1 MEKLEEIISVVL
13 TERKPQL
20 ASSSFESLHF
30 YCNQLSQMASKMN
43 ITVPCQKLYDAFIED
58 DRNSKERSSRHR
70 QCVKLVDYYAGTHAK
85 DERGNPFNRSSL
97 PTEDETKDF
106 FKDVSYPISIQI
118 TIDHLII
125 KSELEMRGL
134 KLSSSTIGQYKHS
147 WLDIR
152 DYFNKQNAGI
162 YASEVLQQ
170 YISEIN
176 GLRSKCLMNEWKW
189 KMNRKAAHVLL
200 EVADTGTFNWKPI
213 QQNLSFT
220 DQDLEEL
227 RTIYINT
234 LREKNLSKATIN
246 LYDYVFRKTLSLA
259 EIQTIEELAGLS
271 YEETQLIIA
280 SFSTICNKRSMAT
293 ILPILRSLLTFLF
306 ENNVTDYNLSNV
318 IMSRF
323 IQKGNVSAYLSVEDE
338 RRLIEQLEQ
347 ESMRTKAIILLAL
360 RFGLRDSDVCNL
372 TLQSIDWNKEK
383 LYVVQQKT
391 GESIIFPLLPEIG
404 NALMEYIL
412 HERHPRIDYP
422 YIFLRKQAPYNKIT
436 SAYPSCS
443 KLLNKLKIQPV
454 NGKTKGLHL
463 FRYTLTHRLLSAKV
477 PHQVVTDILGHTS
490 KESDKPYISLEESML
505 RMCALDLS
513 EIGKI
518 HWGEDK
524 FE

>member
-1 MEKLEEIISVVL
+1 MANLEEIISVVL
-13 TERKPQL
+13 AQRKSQL
-20 ASSSFESLHF
+20 APSSFESLNF
-30 YCNQLSQMASKMN
+30 YCKQLSQMASEMN
-43 ITVPCQKLYDAFIED
+43 ITVPCQELYDAFIDD

-70 QCVKLVDYYAGTHAK
+70 QCVKIVDYYAGTHAK
-85 DERGNPFNRSSL
+85 DKYGKLLNRNSL
-97 PTEDETKDF
+97 PREDKTQDF
-106 FKDVSYPISIQI
+106 FKDMSYPISIKI

-125 KSELEMRGL
+125 KSELEMRIL
-134 KLSSSTIGQYKHS
+134 NLSSSTIGQYKHS

-152 DYFNKQNAGI
+152 DYFNEQNAGI
-162 YASEVLQQ
+162 YDKEVLQQ
-170 YISEIN
+170 YIFEIN
-176 GLRSKCLMNEWKW
+176 SLRNKCFMNEWKW
-189 KMNRKAAHVLL
+189 KFNRKAAHVLM
-200 EVADTGTFNWKPI
+200 EVADTGTFKWKPI
-213 QQNLSFT
+213 QQNLSLENRY
-220 DQDLEEL
+220 LEEL
-227 RTIYINT
+227 RTIYIST
-234 LREKNLSKATIN
+234 LSEKNLSKATIN
-246 LYDYVFRKTLSLA
+246 LHDYVFRKTLSLA

-271 YEETQLIIA
+271 YEETQLIIE
-280 SFSTICNKRSMAT
+280 SFSTICNKRSMST
-293 ILPILRSLLTFLF
+293 ILPILRSLLAFLF
-306 ENNVTDYNLSNV
+306 KNNVIDCNLSNV
-318 IMSRF
+318 VMSRF

-338 RRLIEQLEQ
+338 RRLIEQLEH

-360 RFGLRDSDVCNL
+360 RFGLRDSDICNL
-372 TLQSIDWNKEK
+372 TFQSVDWNNEK

-391 GESIIFPLLPEIG
+391 GESIVFPLFPEIG
-404 NALMEYIL
+404 NALMDYIL
-412 HERHPRIDYP
+412 NERHPRKDYP